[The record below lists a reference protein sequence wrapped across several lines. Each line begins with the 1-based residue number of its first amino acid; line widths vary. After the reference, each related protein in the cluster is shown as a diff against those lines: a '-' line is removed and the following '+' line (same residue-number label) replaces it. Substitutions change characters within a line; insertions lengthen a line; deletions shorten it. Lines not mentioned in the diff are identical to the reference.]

1 MKRTVTILTALF
13 WSTMAIGFAIVA
25 LFETNI
31 VLSGDLSD
39 NTLLDYYCT
48 LAMELLTIAA
58 IPFALRLFRFASV
71 KRRLVEQPES
81 LLRFASLRMM
91 LIAIPML
98 INGFLYYMFM
108 STTFGYMGIICLLCM
123 SFVYPSANRCKSEI
137 SREE

>member
-98 INGFLYYMFM
+98 INGLLYYMFM

>member
-58 IPFALRLFRFASV
+58 IPFALRLFRFASI
-71 KRRLVEQPES
+71 KRRLVERPES

>member
-48 LAMELLTIAA
+48 LARELLTIAA

-98 INGFLYYMFM
+98 INGLLYYMFM

>member
-1 MKRTVTILTALF
+1 MKRTVTILNALF

>member
-98 INGFLYYMFM
+98 VNGFLYYMFM

>member
-1 MKRTVTILTALF
+1 MKRIVTILTALF

>member
-1 MKRTVTILTALF
+1 MKRTVTILNALF

-98 INGFLYYMFM
+98 VNGFLYYMFM

>member
-13 WSTMAIGFAIVA
+13 WSTMAIGFTIVA

-98 INGFLYYMFM
+98 INGLLYYMFM

>member
-71 KRRLVEQPES
+71 KRRLVERPEA

>member
-1 MKRTVTILTALF
+1 MTRTVTILTALF

-98 INGFLYYMFM
+98 INGLLYYMFM

>member
-81 LLRFASLRMM
+81 LLRFALLRMM

-98 INGFLYYMFM
+98 INGLLYYMFM

>member
-13 WSTMAIGFAIVA
+13 WSTMAIGFTIVA

-98 INGFLYYMFM
+98 VNGFLYYMFM

>member
-1 MKRTVTILTALF
+1 MKRTVTILNALF

-98 INGFLYYMFM
+98 INGLLYYMFM

-123 SFVYPSANRCKSEI
+123 SFVYPSTNRCKSEI

>member
-98 INGFLYYMFM
+98 MNGFLYYMFM

>member
-98 INGFLYYMFM
+98 INGLLYYMFM

-137 SREE
+137 IREE

>member
-58 IPFALRLFRFASV
+58 IPFALRVFRFASV

-98 INGFLYYMFM
+98 INGLLYYMFM

>member
-123 SFVYPSANRCKSEI
+123 SFVYPSDNRCKSEI